1 MSYLSN
7 LFGGGPRAGTL
18 TAEQAFAVAAS
29 GTSSGE
35 PVNQDQA
42 LKISTVWACVG
53 LISES
58 IAMLPAVV
66 YQRMSNGGRQRA
78 DNHPLFDLVHR
89 QPNQTQTAFEFFEQ
103 MTGYVA
109 MRGNAYSKILPG
121 ARGFADQLEPVH
133 PDKVRVEKLTDGTL
147 RYRIQGE
154 DKPYLDSEI
163 LHLRGRSK
171 DGILGLDPVS
181 YARESF
187 GLALAGEKYGA
198 RFFGNSANPGGV
210 LQTDKSL
217 DDNAARKLKAQWE
230 AAHAGANQHR
240 VAVLEDGVKWQQM
253 SIDPRNAQ
261 FLEGREFQAEDVCR
275 WFRVPPHMV
284 GLTSKATTWGSG
296 IEQMSMGFVTYTLMP
311 WLVRWQQA
319 ISRDL
324 ILAPNTYFV
333 DFVVDALLRGDTLAR
348 YNAYEIA
355 KRNNWMS
362 ANEIRQRE
370 NMNPISG
377 GDVYGEAVA
386 IAAPVAVLSETKPSA
401 RYEQLLRDAAGR
413 VVRKEIAALTKAAK
427 KGGDFAQAA
436 AEFYADHADFVVQV
450 LGLALDKAQAYVSEQ
465 IDELTERGPQAM
477 ADWDPRRIDHLVEV
491 FHG

>member
-1 MSYLSN
+1 MSYLSS
-7 LFGGGPRAGTL
+7 LFGIAPQAGTL
-18 TAEQAFAVAAS
+18 TAEQAFAIAAS
-29 GTSSGE
+29 GTASGE
-35 PVNQDQA
+35 PVNQEHA

-103 MTGYVA
+103 MTGFVA
-109 MRGNAYSKILPG
+109 LRGNAFAKILPG
-121 ARGFADQLEPVH
+121 ARGFADQLEPVN
-133 PDKVRVEKLTDGTL
+133 PDKVRVEKLDDGTL
-147 RYRIQGE
+147 RYRIQGD
-154 DKPYLDSEI
+154 DKVYLDGEI
-163 LHLRGRSK
+163 LHLRARSK
-171 DGILGLDPVS
+171 DGILGLDPVT

-187 GLALAGEKYGA
+187 GLALAGERYGA
-198 RFFGNSANPGGV
+198 RFYGNSANPGGV
-210 LQTDKSL
+210 LQTDKTL
-217 DDNAARKLKAQWE
+217 DPKAAAKLKSQWE
-230 AAHAGANQHR
+230 AAHSGANQHR

-261 FLEGREFQAEDVCR
+261 FLEGREFSAEEVCR

-324 ILAPNTYFV
+324 ILAPQTYFV
-333 DFVVDALLRGDTLAR
+333 DFIVDALLRGDTLAR

-362 ANEIRQRE
+362 TNEIRQRE
-370 NMNPISG
+370 NMNPIAG
-377 GDVYGEAVA
+377 GDVYGEPAA
-386 IAAPVAVLSETKPSA
+386 IAAPLAVTSEATPKA
-401 RYEQLLRDAAGR
+401 HYEQLLREAAGR
-413 VVRKEIAALTKAAK
+413 VVRKEIAAMTKAAK
-427 KGGDFAQAA
+427 RVDFEQAMA
-436 AEFYADHADFVVQV
+436 DFYADHAIYV
-450 LGLALDKAQAYVSEQ
+450 AQTLHISDDAASAYVAEQ
-465 IDELTERGPQAM
+465 IDELTERGIQAT

-491 FHG
+491 CHE

>member
-1 MSYLSN
+1 MSYLSQ
-7 LFGGGPRAGTL
+7 LFGSPSQAGSL
-18 TAEQAFAVAAS
+18 TPEQAFALVTT

-35 PVNQDQA
+35 PVNQDHA
-42 LKISTVWACVG
+42 LKISTVWACIG

-58 IAMLPAVV
+58 VAMLPAVV
-66 YQRMSNGGRQRA
+66 YQRTPDGGRQRA
-78 DNHPLFDLVHR
+78 DNHPLFDLMHR

-103 MTGYVA
+103 MTGNVA
-109 MRGNAYSKILPG
+109 MRGNAYAKILPG
-121 ARGFADQLEPVH
+121 QRGFADQLDPVD
-133 PDKVRVEKLTDGTL
+133 PDKVRVEKLDDGSL

-163 LHLRGRSK
+163 LHLRGRTK
-171 DGILGLDPVS
+171 NGILGLDPVS

-210 LQTDKSL
+210 LLVDKKL
-217 DDNAARKLKAQWE
+217 DEDAANRLKAQWQ
-230 AAHAGANQHR
+230 AAHSGANTHR

-324 ILAPNTYFV
+324 ILAPNLYFV

-355 KRNNWMS
+355 KRNGWMN

-370 NMNPISG
+370 NMNPRSG
-377 GDVYGEAVA
+377 GDVYSDQVVA
-386 IAAPVAVLSETKPSA
+386 SAPVAVLSETTPSA
-401 RYEQLLRDAAGR
+401 HYEGLLHEAAGR
-413 VVRKEIAALTKAAK
+413 VVRKEIAALTKAVK
-427 KGGDFAQAA
+427 RGEDLVTAA
-436 AEFYADHADFVVQV
+436 AEFYADHADFVAQTMRID
-450 LGLALDKAQAYVSEQ
+450 ANKARAYVAGQ
-465 IDELTERGPQAM
+465 VDELTERGPEAM
-477 ADWDPRRIDHLVEV
+477 ADWDPRRIEDLMEMSHD
-491 FHG
+491 